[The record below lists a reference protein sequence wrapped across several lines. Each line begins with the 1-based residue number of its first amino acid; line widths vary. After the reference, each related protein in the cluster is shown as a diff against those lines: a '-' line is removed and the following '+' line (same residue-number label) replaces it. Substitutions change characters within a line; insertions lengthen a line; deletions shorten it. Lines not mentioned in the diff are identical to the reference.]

1 MYLNVNL
8 DASKNLNFDLVM
20 EVKIM
25 TNIIQ
30 VEGLTDHIIQLLN
43 DEAERNNISRNALLQ
58 IVIENFANNLEQA
71 NANEI
76 LLEPLQ
82 DVTKQLN
89 TLTHATTESQAAISH
104 DLTALTN
111 SIRQLIKYMY
121 DDTFE

>member
-1 MYLNVNL
+1 
-8 DASKNLNFDLVM
+8 
-20 EVKIM
+20 M
-25 TNIIQ
+25 TNQFIMRNLSDHTLKII
-30 VEGLTDHIIQLLN
+30 DA
-43 DEAERNNISRNALLQ
+43 EAARNNISRNALLQ

-89 TLTHATTESQAAISH
+89 TLTHATTDSQHAISH
-104 DLTALTN
+104 DLTALKN
-111 SIRQLIKYMY
+111 SIDQLIKYMY

>member
-1 MYLNVNL
+1 
-8 DASKNLNFDLVM
+8 
-20 EVKIM
+20 M
-25 TNIIQ
+25 TNQFIMRNLSDHTLKII
-30 VEGLTDHIIQLLN
+30 DA
-43 DEAERNNISRNALLQ
+43 EAARNNISRNALLQ

-89 TLTHATTESQAAISH
+89 TLTYATTDSQYAISH
-104 DLTALTN
+104 DLTALKN
-111 SIRQLIKYMY
+111 SIDQLIKYMY

>member
-1 MYLNVNL
+1 MVNRITMR
-8 DASKNLNFDLVM
+8 DLSDHTL
-20 EVKIM
+20 KI
-25 TNIIQ
+25 I
-30 VEGLTDHIIQLLN
+30 
-43 DEAERNNISRNALLQ
+43 DEEAARNNISRNALLQ

-89 TLTHATTESQAAISH
+89 TLTHATTDSQYAISH
-104 DLTALTN
+104 DLTALKN
-111 SIRQLIKYMY
+111 SIDQLIKYMY

>member
-1 MYLNVNL
+1 MANQFIMRNL
-8 DASKNLNFDLVM
+8 SDHTLKIIDA
-20 EVKIM
+20 
-25 TNIIQ
+25 
-30 VEGLTDHIIQLLN
+30 
-43 DEAERNNISRNALLQ
+43 EAARNNISRNALLQ

-89 TLTHATTESQAAISH
+89 TLTHATTESQATISH

>member
-1 MYLNVNL
+1 M
-8 DASKNLNFDLVM
+8 NFDLVM
-20 EVKIM
+20 EEKIM

-30 VEGLTDHIIQLLN
+30 VEGLTDHIIQVLN

-89 TLTHATTESQAAISH
+89 TLTHATTDSQHAISH
-104 DLTALTN
+104 DLTALKN
-111 SIRQLIKYMY
+111 SIDQLIKYMY

>member
-30 VEGLTDHIIQLLN
+30 VEGLTDHIIQVLN

-89 TLTHATTESQAAISH
+89 TLTRATTESQAAISH